1 MNICKTLF
9 TLQKKI
15 LSFSGHVLNSVSI
28 KVRLALHHRMSANSV
43 FFFVVV
49 VVQRQV
55 DRTLYFISESIQRVK
70 FDVTILTLR
79 LTIYIVKGKLST
91 QKCVL

>member
-9 TLQKKI
+9 TLQEKI

-28 KVRLALHHRMSANSV
+28 KVRLALHRRMSANSV
-43 FFFVVV
+43 FFFVV

-55 DRTLYFISESIQRVK
+55 DRTLYFISESIKRVK
-70 FDVTILTLR
+70 FNVTILTLR

>member
-9 TLQKKI
+9 TLQEKI

-43 FFFVVV
+43 FFVVV
-49 VVQRQV
+49 VVHRQV
-55 DRTLYFISESIQRVK
+55 DRTLYFISESIKRVK
-70 FDVTILTLR
+70 FNITILTLR
-79 LTIYIVKGKLST
+79 LTIYIVKGKLLT